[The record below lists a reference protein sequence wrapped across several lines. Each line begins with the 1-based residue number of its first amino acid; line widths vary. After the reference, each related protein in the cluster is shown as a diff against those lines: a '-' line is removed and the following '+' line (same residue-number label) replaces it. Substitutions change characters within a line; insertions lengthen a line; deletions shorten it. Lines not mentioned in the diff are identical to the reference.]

1 MTFQHSRRLVAV
13 VAADVVGYA
22 RLMEAHEEETHHEL
36 MRLRTNILEP
46 QISAYRGRIIKNTG
60 DGFLAIFDSA
70 LAATRCCVDIQRA
83 VAHAG
88 ADRPSDQRILF
99 RLGINVANAII
110 EEQDVYGDGVNIAA
124 RLQSYAEP
132 GGIIVSA
139 AVADQVGDTLDI
151 PSLDLG
157 DLHLKNITRPVRTYS
172 LRLDAGSVR
181 LTGKVHVEQEARP
194 SIAVLPFRKSQ
205 VDESDAYFADGITE
219 AIIHALAGLK
229 DLFVISHSS
238 TIGYNAADIDAP
250 AVGRELGIRY
260 VLHGSVR
267 RAGGRVRIGT
277 ELSDTETRAI
287 IRSDQYD
294 GSLADL
300 FELQDRI
307 STQVVT
313 TIAPQVREHE
323 LRRALRKHPDNMTG
337 YDLVLQA
344 LNVLYR
350 MDRESFARAR
360 SLLQQAISHDPGF
373 APAHSYTAYWYVL
386 RVGEMGSPD
395 PDADAA
401 AAAHHALAAFERD
414 ANDPLALAMYGYV
427 QSFFMRDYNG
437 AALTLERAID
447 AGPNSAIAWTMS
459 SANCGFMGDGRAAVE
474 RAERGVRLS
483 PTDPHR
489 FWHEGI
495 LAQAHYVNGDYEQAL
510 TWARRAVARN
520 PSVRFTMRTLTAT
533 LAAIGHV
540 DEAAQAAKQLLE
552 VQPDFRLGPYER
564 RCPFRGAA
572 LKQWIERLRAAG
584 LPD

>member
-13 VAADVVGYA
+13 VAADVVGYT
-22 RLMEAHEEETHHEL
+22 RLMEAHEEETHQQL
-36 MRLRTNILEP
+36 MRLRTQILEP
-46 QISAYRGRIIKNTG
+46 KIAAYCGRIIKNTG
-60 DGFLAIFDSA
+60 DGFLAIFDTA
-70 LAATRCCVDIQRA
+70 VAATRFCMEIQRA
-83 VAHAG
+83 VADSG
-88 ADRPSDQRILF
+88 ADRPIEQRILF

-110 EEQDVYGDGVNIAA
+110 EEEDVYGDGVNIAA

-139 AVADQVGDTLDI
+139 AVAEQIGGVLDV
-151 PSLDLG
+151 PSRDLG

-172 LRLDAGSVR
+172 LRLG
-181 LTGKVHVEQEARP
+181 EQMGQRAQRSYAEQDTRP

-205 VDESDAYFADGITE
+205 IDENDAYFADGITE

-238 TIGYNAADIDAP
+238 TLNFNAPTVDAP

-287 IRSDQYD
+287 LRSDQYD
-294 GSLADL
+294 GDLADL

-313 TIAPQVREHE
+313 AIAPHVREHE
-323 LRRALRKHPDNMTG
+323 LRRALRKHPDNMNG

-395 PDADAA
+395 PEADAE

-427 QSFFMRDYNG
+427 QSFFLRDYNG

-447 AGPNSAIAWTMS
+447 AGPSSAIAWTMS
-459 SANCGFMGDGRAAVE
+459 SANCGFMGDGGAAVE
-474 RAERGVRLS
+474 RAQRGVRLS

-495 LAQAHYVNGDYEQAL
+495 LAQAHYVHEDFEQAL

-520 PSVRFTMRTLTAT
+520 PSVRFTMRTLIAT
-533 LAAIGHV
+533 LAALGEV
-540 DEAAQAAKQLLE
+540 DEAAQIGRQLLQ
-552 VQPDFRLGPYER
+552 VQPDFRLGPYEK
-564 RCPFRGAA
+564 RCPFRGTA
-572 LKQWIERLRAAG
+572 LVNWIARLRLAG